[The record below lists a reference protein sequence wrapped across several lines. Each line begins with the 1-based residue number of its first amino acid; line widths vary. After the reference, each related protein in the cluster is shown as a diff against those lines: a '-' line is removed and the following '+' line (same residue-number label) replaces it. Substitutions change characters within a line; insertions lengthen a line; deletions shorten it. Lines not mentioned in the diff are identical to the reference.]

1 MANIA
6 ALLKQEITRLVRKE
20 IKAETE
26 SLRKANSRSG
36 GCPDGFHTGERPLS
50 CQQFPGLPVI
60 VQAVTKLSW
69 SSGMLHG
76 P

>member
-50 CQQFPGLPVI
+50 CQQFPGLP
-60 VQAVTKLSW
+60 
-69 SSGMLHG
+69 
-76 P
+76 